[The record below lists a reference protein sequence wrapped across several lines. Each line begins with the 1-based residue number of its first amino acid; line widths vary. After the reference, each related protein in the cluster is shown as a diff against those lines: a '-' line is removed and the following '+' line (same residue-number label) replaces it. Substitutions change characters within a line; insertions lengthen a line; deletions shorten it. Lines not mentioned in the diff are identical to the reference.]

1 LKRFTELRTTS
12 RWSFSSPR
20 RDAAGLVAPRG
31 SARRGTRRSGRPLT
45 HAVVARL
52 APHLAPKRRMVV
64 LCFAG
69 SRVQA
74 VREAQAC
81 WNGRV
86 YREATVVPVT
96 VG

>member
-1 LKRFTELRTTS
+1 MTTYS
-12 RWSFSSPR
+12 VQVGGVVLASQT
-20 RDAAGLVAPRG
+20 
-31 SARRGTRRSGRPLT
+31 SARPLT

-96 VG
+96 VQPSDGQIPTGRVIDTRATK

>member
-1 LKRFTELRTTS
+1 MTTYS
-12 RWSFSSPR
+12 VQVDGVVLASQT
-20 RDAAGLVAPRG
+20 
-31 SARRGTRRSGRPLT
+31 SARPLT

-86 YREATVVPVT
+86 YCEATVVPVT
-96 VG
+96 VQPSDGHQIPTGRVIDTRATK